1 MRNWI
6 EAARPRTLP
15 LSVSG
20 ILVGSFYA
28 MSGATFNWKIVLLAL
43 LTTLLLQILSNF
55 ANDYGD
61 GIKGTDN
68 ENRIGPARAVQ
79 SGAISAQSMKRAL
92 YVTSVLTA
100 LSALALIYVSFGENY
115 VWWSFFFIVLGG
127 LAIASA
133 IRYTVGNTA
142 YGYRGYG
149 DFFVFVFFGLVSTMG
164 VSFMIL
170 KYFDPLLLLPA
181 SAIGLLSTA
190 VLNLNNMRDEE
201 SDRMSGKNTLVVKIG
216 GRRAKHYH
224 YFLVISAMVLFFLFG
239 FLFDYFKDANPGELN
254 VDVFFFLIMYIP
266 IVRHL
271 RRVGRATNPRDLDPE
286 LRKLAIA
293 TFMISIIL
301 SLSLIY
307 FFSDIVVQIVNATR
321 NQL

>member
-1 MRNWI
+1 MKHWI

-28 MSGATFNWKIVLLAL
+28 MSESIFNWKIVLLAL
-43 LTTLLLQILSNF
+43 ATTLLLQILSNF

-68 ENRIGPARAVQ
+68 DNRIGPKRAIQ
-79 SGAISAQSMKRAL
+79 SGAISPGSMRRAL
-92 YVTSVLTA
+92 YITSFLTA
-100 LSALALIYVSFGENY
+100 VSALALIYVSFKETNY
-115 VWWSFFFIVLGG
+115 IWSLFYVLLGA
-127 LAIASA
+127 LAVASA

-149 DFFVFVFFGLVSTMG
+149 DIFVFVFFGWVSTMG

-170 KYFDPLLLLPA
+170 KEIDTLLLLPA
-181 SAIGLLSTA
+181 TAIGLLSVG
-190 VLNLNNMRDEE
+190 VLNLNNMRDEA
-201 SDRMSGKNTLVVKIG
+201 SDRLAGKNTLVVKIG
-216 GRRAKHYH
+216 GERAKTYH

-239 FLFDYFKDANPGELN
+239 FLFDYYKDVNPGELN

-266 IVRHL
+266 LIRHL
-271 RRVGRATNPRDLDPE
+271 GRIKRAKHPADLDPE
-286 LRKLAIA
+286 LRKLAVS
-293 TFMISIIL
+293 TFLISVIL

-307 FFSDIVVQIVNATR
+307 FFSDIVVQVINATR

>member
-170 KYFDPLLLLPA
+170 KY
-181 SAIGLLSTA
+181 
-190 VLNLNNMRDEE
+190 
-201 SDRMSGKNTLVVKIG
+201 
-216 GRRAKHYH
+216 
-224 YFLVISAMVLFFLFG
+224 
-239 FLFDYFKDANPGELN
+239 
-254 VDVFFFLIMYIP
+254 
-266 IVRHL
+266 
-271 RRVGRATNPRDLDPE
+271 
-286 LRKLAIA
+286 
-293 TFMISIIL
+293 
-301 SLSLIY
+301 
-307 FFSDIVVQIVNATR
+307 
-321 NQL
+321 